1 MLSFGYSSD
10 NQHDKGGNYVE
21 QNLFR
26 AGHRRRHY
34 EVGAFLAR
42 CRRYDLRGGFRVQAV
57 FHCDQSGFLTGFLIA
72 LSGIWIMI
80 SAFTREEKRTAW
92 FFYGFLLTV
101 AGALLLYNPV
111 AEIIFLAWCLA
122 TFFLSSGVIGI
133 SISSSISTDSVNKT
147 FNIISC
153 LLSILVGLFL
163 LFAPVFAFA
172 QLVLV
177 TGIVLL
183 AEGLLFVIFSFFMPK
198 EIQQ

>member
-1 MLSFGYSSD
+1 MDTVLIINMTKGEIMWNKIFFGQD
-10 NQHDKGGNYVE
+10 IVGGITKWG
-21 QNLFR
+21 LFW
-26 AGHRRRHY
+26 
-34 EVGAFLAR
+34 
-42 CRRYDLRGGFRVQAV
+42 RGVVVMIFGAV
-57 FHCDQSGFLTGFLIA
+57 FAFKPFFTAINLGFLTGFLIA

-163 LFAPVFAFA
+163 LFAPVLAFA

>member
-1 MLSFGYSSD
+1 MDTVLIINMTKGEIMWNKIFFGQD
-10 NQHDKGGNYVE
+10 IVGGITKWG
-21 QNLFR
+21 LFW
-26 AGHRRRHY
+26 
-34 EVGAFLAR
+34 
-42 CRRYDLRGGFRVQAV
+42 RGVVVMIFGAV
-57 FHCDQSGFLTGFLIA
+57 FAFKPFFTAINLGFLTGFLMA

>member
-1 MLSFGYSSD
+1 MDTVLIINMTKGEIMWNKIFFGQD
-10 NQHDKGGNYVE
+10 IVGGITKWG
-21 QNLFR
+21 LFW
-26 AGHRRRHY
+26 
-34 EVGAFLAR
+34 
-42 CRRYDLRGGFRVQAV
+42 RGVVVMIFGAV
-57 FHCDQSGFLTGFLIA
+57 FAFKPFFTAINLGFLTGFLIA

-111 AEIIFLAWCLA
+111 AEIIFLAWFLA

-163 LFAPVFAFA
+163 LFVPVFAFA

>member
-1 MLSFGYSSD
+1 MDTVLIINMTKGEIMWNKIFFGQD
-10 NQHDKGGNYVE
+10 IVGGITKWG
-21 QNLFR
+21 LFW
-26 AGHRRRHY
+26 
-34 EVGAFLAR
+34 
-42 CRRYDLRGGFRVQAV
+42 RGVVVMIFGAV
-57 FHCDQSGFLTGFLIA
+57 FAFKPFFTAINLGFLTGFLIA

-122 TFFLSSGVIGI
+122 TFFLSSGVIGF

-163 LFAPVFAFA
+163 LFVPVFAFA

>member
-1 MLSFGYSSD
+1 MDTVLIINMTKGENMWNKIFFGQD
-10 NQHDKGGNYVE
+10 IVGGITKWG
-21 QNLFR
+21 LFW
-26 AGHRRRHY
+26 
-34 EVGAFLAR
+34 
-42 CRRYDLRGGFRVQAV
+42 RGVVVMIFGAV
-57 FHCDQSGFLTGFLIA
+57 FAFKPFFTAINLGFLTGFLIA

>member
-1 MLSFGYSSD
+1 MTKGEIMWNKIFFGQD
-10 NQHDKGGNYVE
+10 IVGGITKWG
-21 QNLFR
+21 LFW
-26 AGHRRRHY
+26 
-34 EVGAFLAR
+34 
-42 CRRYDLRGGFRVQAV
+42 RGVVVMIFGAV
-57 FHCDQSGFLTGFLIA
+57 FAFKPFFTALNLGFLTGFLIA

>member
-1 MLSFGYSSD
+1 MDTVLIINMTKGEIMWNKIFFVQDIVGGITKWGLFWRGVVVMIFG
-10 NQHDKGGNYVE
+10 
-21 QNLFR
+21 
-26 AGHRRRHY
+26 
-34 EVGAFLAR
+34 
-42 CRRYDLRGGFRVQAV
+42 AV
-57 FHCDQSGFLTGFLIA
+57 FAFKPFFTAINLGFLTGFLIA

>member
-1 MLSFGYSSD
+1 MIINMTKGEIMWNKIFFGQD
-10 NQHDKGGNYVE
+10 IVGGITKWG
-21 QNLFR
+21 LFW
-26 AGHRRRHY
+26 
-34 EVGAFLAR
+34 
-42 CRRYDLRGGFRVQAV
+42 RGVVVMIFGAV
-57 FHCDQSGFLTGFLIA
+57 FAFKPFFTAINLGFLTGFLIA

>member
-1 MLSFGYSSD
+1 MDTVLIINMTKGEIMWNKIFFGQD
-10 NQHDKGGNYVE
+10 IVGGITKWG
-21 QNLFR
+21 LFWC
-26 AGHRRRHY
+26 G
-34 EVGAFLAR
+34 VVVMIFG
-42 CRRYDLRGGFRVQAV
+42 AV
-57 FHCDQSGFLTGFLIA
+57 FAFKPFFTAINLGFLTGFLIA

>member
-1 MLSFGYSSD
+1 MNTVLIINMTKGEIMWNKIFFGQD
-10 NQHDKGGNYVE
+10 IVGGITKWG
-21 QNLFR
+21 LFW
-26 AGHRRRHY
+26 
-34 EVGAFLAR
+34 
-42 CRRYDLRGGFRVQAV
+42 RGVVVMIFGAV
-57 FHCDQSGFLTGFLIA
+57 FAFKPFFTAINLGFLTGFLIA

>member
-1 MLSFGYSSD
+1 
-10 NQHDKGGNYVE
+10 
-21 QNLFR
+21 
-26 AGHRRRHY
+26 
-34 EVGAFLAR
+34 
-42 CRRYDLRGGFRVQAV
+42 
-57 FHCDQSGFLTGFLIA
+57 
-72 LSGIWIMI
+72 MI

>member
-1 MLSFGYSSD
+1 MDTVLIINMTKGEIMWNKIFFGQD
-10 NQHDKGGNYVE
+10 IVGGITKWG
-21 QNLFR
+21 LFW
-26 AGHRRRHY
+26 
-34 EVGAFLAR
+34 
-42 CRRYDLRGGFRVQAV
+42 RGVVVMIFGAV
-57 FHCDQSGFLTGFLIA
+57 FAFKPFFTAINLGFLTGFLIA

-183 AEGLLFVIFSFFMPK
+183 AEGLLFVIFSFFMPR

>member
-1 MLSFGYSSD
+1 MDTVLIISMTKGEIMWNKIFFGQD
-10 NQHDKGGNYVE
+10 IVGGITKWG
-21 QNLFR
+21 LFW
-26 AGHRRRHY
+26 
-34 EVGAFLAR
+34 
-42 CRRYDLRGGFRVQAV
+42 RGVVVMIFGAV
-57 FHCDQSGFLTGFLIA
+57 FAFKPFFTAINLGFLTGFLIA

>member
-1 MLSFGYSSD
+1 MTKGEIMWNKIFFGQD
-10 NQHDKGGNYVE
+10 IVGGITKWG
-21 QNLFR
+21 LFW
-26 AGHRRRHY
+26 
-34 EVGAFLAR
+34 
-42 CRRYDLRGGFRVQAV
+42 RGVVVMIFGAV
-57 FHCDQSGFLTGFLIA
+57 FAFKPFFTAINLGFLTGFLIA

-163 LFAPVFAFA
+163 LFVPVFAFA

>member
-1 MLSFGYSSD
+1 MDTVLIINMTKGEIMWNKIFFGQD
-10 NQHDKGGNYVE
+10 IVGGITKWGLFWRGVVVMIFGAGFAFKPFFTAI
-21 QNLFR
+21 NL
-26 AGHRRRHY
+26 
-34 EVGAFLAR
+34 
-42 CRRYDLRGGFRVQAV
+42 
-57 FHCDQSGFLTGFLIA
+57 GFLTGFLIA

>member
-1 MLSFGYSSD
+1 MDTVLIINMTKGEIMWNKIFFGQD
-10 NQHDKGGNYVE
+10 IVGGITKWG
-21 QNLFR
+21 LFW
-26 AGHRRRHY
+26 
-34 EVGAFLAR
+34 
-42 CRRYDLRGGFRVQAV
+42 RGVVVMIFGAV
-57 FHCDQSGFLTGFLIA
+57 FAFKPFFTAINLGFLTGFLIA

-111 AEIIFLAWCLA
+111 AEIIFREWCLA

>member
-1 MLSFGYSSD
+1 MSLAASTTNQFGRS
-10 NQHDKGGNYVE
+10 V
-21 QNLFR
+21 
-26 AGHRRRHY
+26 
-34 EVGAFLAR
+34 
-42 CRRYDLRGGFRVQAV
+42 
-57 FHCDQSGFLTGFLIA
+57 
-72 LSGIWIMI
+72 
-80 SAFTREEKRTAW
+80 
-92 FFYGFLLTV
+92 
-101 AGALLLYNPV
+101 
-111 AEIIFLAWCLA
+111 
-122 TFFLSSGVIGI
+122 LSSGVIGI

-163 LFAPVFAFA
+163 LFVPVFAFA

>member
-1 MLSFGYSSD
+1 MDTVLIINMTKGEIMWNKIFFGQD
-10 NQHDKGGNYVE
+10 IVGGITKWG
-21 QNLFR
+21 LFW
-26 AGHRRRHY
+26 
-34 EVGAFLAR
+34 
-42 CRRYDLRGGFRVQAV
+42 RGVVVMIFGAV
-57 FHCDQSGFLTGFLIA
+57 FAFKPFFTAINLGFLTGFLIA

-80 SAFTREEKRTAW
+80 SAFTRVEKRTAW

-163 LFAPVFAFA
+163 LFVPVFAFA

>member
-1 MLSFGYSSD
+1 MDTVLIINMTKGEIMWNKIFFGQD
-10 NQHDKGGNYVE
+10 IVGGITKWG
-21 QNLFR
+21 LFW
-26 AGHRRRHY
+26 
-34 EVGAFLAR
+34 
-42 CRRYDLRGGFRVQAV
+42 RGVVVMIFGAV
-57 FHCDQSGFLTGFLIA
+57 FAFKPFFTAINLGFLTGFLIA

-163 LFAPVFAFA
+163 LFAPVFAFG

>member
-1 MLSFGYSSD
+1 MDTVLIINMTKGEIMWNKIFFGQD
-10 NQHDKGGNYVE
+10 IVGGITKWG
-21 QNLFR
+21 LFW
-26 AGHRRRHY
+26 
-34 EVGAFLAR
+34 
-42 CRRYDLRGGFRVQAV
+42 RGVVVMIFGAV
-57 FHCDQSGFLTGFLIA
+57 FAFKPFFTAINLGFLTGFLIA

-163 LFAPVFAFA
+163 LFVPVFAFA

>member
-1 MLSFGYSSD
+1 MDTVLIINMTKGEIMWNKIFFGQD
-10 NQHDKGGNYVE
+10 IVGGITKWG
-21 QNLFR
+21 LFW
-26 AGHRRRHY
+26 
-34 EVGAFLAR
+34 
-42 CRRYDLRGGFRVQAV
+42 RGVVVMIFGAV
-57 FHCDQSGFLTGFLIA
+57 FAFKPYFTAINLGFLTGFLIA

-163 LFAPVFAFA
+163 LFVPVFAFA

>member
-1 MLSFGYSSD
+1 MDTVLIISMTKGEIMWNKIFFGQD
-10 NQHDKGGNYVE
+10 IVGGITKWG
-21 QNLFR
+21 LFW
-26 AGHRRRHY
+26 
-34 EVGAFLAR
+34 
-42 CRRYDLRGGFRVQAV
+42 RGVVVMIFGAV
-57 FHCDQSGFLTGFLIA
+57 FAFKPFFTAINLGFLTGFLIA

-163 LFAPVFAFA
+163 LFVPVFAFA

>member
-1 MLSFGYSSD
+1 MDTVLIINMTKGEIMWNKIFFGQD
-10 NQHDKGGNYVE
+10 IVGGITKWG
-21 QNLFR
+21 LFW
-26 AGHRRRHY
+26 
-34 EVGAFLAR
+34 
-42 CRRYDLRGGFRVQAV
+42 RGVVVMIFGAV
-57 FHCDQSGFLTGFLIA
+57 FAFKPFFTAINLGFLTGFLIA

-133 SISSSISTDSVNKT
+133 SISSSISTDSANKT

>member
-1 MLSFGYSSD
+1 MDTVLIINMTKGEIMWNKIFFGQD
-10 NQHDKGGNYVE
+10 IVGGITKWG
-21 QNLFR
+21 LFW
-26 AGHRRRHY
+26 
-34 EVGAFLAR
+34 
-42 CRRYDLRGGFRVQAV
+42 RGVVVMIFGAV
-57 FHCDQSGFLTGFLIA
+57 FAFKPFFTAINLGFLTGFLIA

-122 TFFLSSGVIGI
+122 TFFLSSAVIGI

>member
-1 MLSFGYSSD
+1 MDTVLIINMTKGEIMWNKIFFGQD
-10 NQHDKGGNYVE
+10 IVGGITKWG
-21 QNLFR
+21 LFW
-26 AGHRRRHY
+26 
-34 EVGAFLAR
+34 
-42 CRRYDLRGGFRVQAV
+42 RGVVVMIFGAV
-57 FHCDQSGFLTGFLIA
+57 FAFKPFFTAINLGFLTGFLMA

-163 LFAPVFAFA
+163 LFVPVFAFA

>member
-1 MLSFGYSSD
+1 MDTVLIINMTKGEIMWNKIFFGQD
-10 NQHDKGGNYVE
+10 IVGGITKWG
-21 QNLFR
+21 LFW
-26 AGHRRRHY
+26 
-34 EVGAFLAR
+34 
-42 CRRYDLRGGFRVQAV
+42 RGVVVMIFGAV
-57 FHCDQSGFLTGFLIA
+57 FAFKPFFTAINLGFLTGFLIA

-80 SAFTREEKRTAW
+80 SAFTREDKRTAW

>member
-1 MLSFGYSSD
+1 MDTVLIINMTKGEIMWNKIFFGQD
-10 NQHDKGGNYVE
+10 IVGGITKWG
-21 QNLFR
+21 LFW
-26 AGHRRRHY
+26 
-34 EVGAFLAR
+34 
-42 CRRYDLRGGFRVQAV
+42 RGVVVMIFGAV
-57 FHCDQSGFLTGFLIA
+57 FAFKPFFTAINLGFLTGFLIA

-133 SISSSISTDSVNKT
+133 SISPSISTDSVNKT

>member
-1 MLSFGYSSD
+1 MDTVLIINMTKGEIMWNKIFFGQD
-10 NQHDKGGNYVE
+10 IVGGITKWG
-21 QNLFR
+21 LFW
-26 AGHRRRHY
+26 
-34 EVGAFLAR
+34 
-42 CRRYDLRGGFRVQAV
+42 RGVVVMIFGAV
-57 FHCDQSGFLTGFLIA
+57 FAFKPFFSAINLGFLTGFLIA

>member
-1 MLSFGYSSD
+1 MDTVLIINMTKGEIMWNKIFFGQD
-10 NQHDKGGNYVE
+10 IVGGITKWG
-21 QNLFR
+21 LFW
-26 AGHRRRHY
+26 
-34 EVGAFLAR
+34 
-42 CRRYDLRGGFRVQAV
+42 RGVVVMIFGAV
-57 FHCDQSGFLTGFLIA
+57 FTFKPFFTAINLGFLTGFLIA
-72 LSGIWIMI
+72 LSGIWVMI

-183 AEGLLFVIFSFFMPK
+183 AEGLLFVIFSFFMPR

>member
-1 MLSFGYSSD
+1 MDTVLIINMTKGEIMWNKIFFGQD
-10 NQHDKGGNYVE
+10 IVGGITKWGLFWRGVVVMIFGVVFAFKPFFTAI
-21 QNLFR
+21 NL
-26 AGHRRRHY
+26 
-34 EVGAFLAR
+34 
-42 CRRYDLRGGFRVQAV
+42 
-57 FHCDQSGFLTGFLIA
+57 GFLTGFLIA

>member
-1 MLSFGYSSD
+1 METVLIINMTKGEIMWNKIFFGQD
-10 NQHDKGGNYVE
+10 IVGGITKWG
-21 QNLFR
+21 LFW
-26 AGHRRRHY
+26 
-34 EVGAFLAR
+34 
-42 CRRYDLRGGFRVQAV
+42 RGVVVMIFGAV
-57 FHCDQSGFLTGFLIA
+57 FAFKPFFTAINLGFLTGFLIA

>member
-1 MLSFGYSSD
+1 MDTVLIINMTKGEIMWNKIFFGQD
-10 NQHDKGGNYVE
+10 IVGGITKWG
-21 QNLFR
+21 LFW
-26 AGHRRRHY
+26 
-34 EVGAFLAR
+34 
-42 CRRYDLRGGFRVQAV
+42 RGVVVMIFGAV
-57 FHCDQSGFLTGFLIA
+57 FAFKPFFTALNLGFLTGFLIA

>member
-1 MLSFGYSSD
+1 MDTVLIINMTKGEIMWNKIFFGQD
-10 NQHDKGGNYVE
+10 IVGGITKWG
-21 QNLFR
+21 LFW
-26 AGHRRRHY
+26 
-34 EVGAFLAR
+34 
-42 CRRYDLRGGFRVQAV
+42 RGVVVMIFGAV
-57 FHCDQSGFLTGFLIA
+57 FAFKPFFTAINLGFLTGFLIA

>member
-1 MLSFGYSSD
+1 MDTVLIINMTKGEIMWNKIFFGQD
-10 NQHDKGGNYVE
+10 IVGGITKWG
-21 QNLFR
+21 LFW
-26 AGHRRRHY
+26 
-34 EVGAFLAR
+34 
-42 CRRYDLRGGFRVQAV
+42 RGVVVMIFGAV
-57 FHCDQSGFLTGFLIA
+57 FAFKPFFTAINLGFLTGFLIA

-111 AEIIFLAWCLA
+111 TEIIFLAWCLA

>member
-1 MLSFGYSSD
+1 MDTVLIINMTKGEIMWNTIFFGQD
-10 NQHDKGGNYVE
+10 IVGGITKWG
-21 QNLFR
+21 LFW
-26 AGHRRRHY
+26 
-34 EVGAFLAR
+34 
-42 CRRYDLRGGFRVQAV
+42 RGVVVMIFGAV
-57 FHCDQSGFLTGFLIA
+57 FAFKPFFTAINLGFLTGFLIA